1 MTDRFRASLAALAPL
16 LIAATSFIPSAASA
30 QALFFHVEGAPGDRQ
45 AYYLMKPFRISAA
58 AGFCGAVT
66 TPTPTLRMQV
76 VQDSK

>member
-1 MTDRFRASLAALAPL
+1 MTAPFRVSLMTLAPL
-16 LIAATSFIPSAASA
+16 LVVATSFIPSAASA

-45 AYYLMKPFRISAA
+45 AYYSMKPFRVSAA